1 MTHDWPVAATEDEA
15 IRTVE
20 LVSLP
25 GVTLH
30 VDHDDWDYH
39 ITVSPDHAPGHL
51 RRIIAAAQSRGLD
64 LLDQDACVPVLLA
77 DDSVRLYLQLQS
89 TS

>member
-1 MTHDWPVAATEDEA
+1 MATGLHLAIEDEA
-15 IRTVE
+15 IKTVE

-30 VDHDDWDYH
+30 VDHGAWDYH
-39 ITVSPDHAPGHL
+39 ITVAPDHTPGHL
-51 RRIIAAAQSRGLD
+51 RRILAAARSRGLD

-77 DDSVRLYLQLQS
+77 DDSVRLYLQS
-89 TS
+89 VA